1 MERRCAEAYERL
13 PNHGAGSGR
22 VTKGTFEEG
31 YRDGWLSVA
40 GDEPLPANP
49 TRPPPDDESSMGPFQ
64 LGFLYG
70 RADALERFQ
79 PAS

>member
-1 MERRCAEAYERL
+1 MERRMAEAYERS
-13 PNHGAGSGR
+13 PDRWRRIGR
-22 VTKGTFEEG
+22 VMKGSFEEG

-49 TRPPPDDESSMGPFQ
+49 TRPPAEEQSPMQSFQ

-79 PAS
+79 PTS